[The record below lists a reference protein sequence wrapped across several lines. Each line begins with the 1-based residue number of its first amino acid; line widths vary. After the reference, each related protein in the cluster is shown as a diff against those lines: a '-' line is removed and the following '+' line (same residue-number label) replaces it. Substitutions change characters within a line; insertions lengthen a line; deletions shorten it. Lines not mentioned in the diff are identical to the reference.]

1 MKKRYI
7 LIDSENVHNRL
18 FEIIETSR
26 KRDRILIFYTVHHS
40 GKLEEYLKSST
51 KKSNIE
57 FVECMSGDNALDLQL
72 MGVLSYLIQRHPERG
87 YVIYSKDKGY
97 TTAVKHWQRM
107 NVDVELISFIQPS
120 VGTELFEFK
129 VKKKHK
135 KSKTSSERSP
145 IPSPIQ
151 TAKTKSVIESKDS
164 TDKKESPVISE
175 SLSIQTDNTE
185 ITSDANLENQVVSAR
200 SPATAVKNVIRRNP
214 AKTDVAAPDTSQ
226 LPTTESHT
234 HKMTNAEYIKEIC
247 KSVRSTDLALV
258 NRVLILGFGTE
269 KAKDVYAHFKKDE
282 AYRTA
287 MGKLYYPT
295 KPMRLKSLI
304 VTALRFNELDEGAA
318 DEICSIIDENGTD
331 NLQSVYHSFIK
342 RMPGNLGERQLIY
355 KAVKPYLAV
364 VDSL

>member
-26 KRDRILIFYTVHHS
+26 KHDRILIFYTVHHS
-40 GKLEEYLKSST
+40 GRLEEYLKSGT
-51 KKSNIE
+51 RKSNIE

-87 YVIYSKDKGY
+87 YVIYSNDKGY

-107 NVDVELISFIQPS
+107 NVDVELISFVQPT

-135 KSKTSSERSP
+135 KSKTSSEHP
-145 IPSPIQ
+145 QMPSPLQ
-151 TAKTKSVIESKDS
+151 TAKTKNDTESTS
-164 TDKKESPVISE
+164 AP
-175 SLSIQTDNTE
+175 TDNTE
-185 ITSDANLENQVVSAR
+185 TNSDVNPKAQGISAH
-200 SPATAVKNVIRRNP
+200 PTGAAVKTVIRRNP
-214 AKTDVAAPDTSQ
+214 AKTEPKVSDTPEPQ
-226 LPTTESHT
+226 ATELHT

-269 KAKDVYAHFKKDE
+269 KAKDVYAHFKKNE

-304 VTALRFNELDEGAA
+304 VTALRFNELDESAA
-318 DEICSIIDENGTD
+318 DEICSIINENGTD